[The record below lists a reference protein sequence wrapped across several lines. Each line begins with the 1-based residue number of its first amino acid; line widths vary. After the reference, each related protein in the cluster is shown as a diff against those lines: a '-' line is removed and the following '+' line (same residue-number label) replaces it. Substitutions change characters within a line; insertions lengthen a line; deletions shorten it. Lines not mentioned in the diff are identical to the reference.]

1 MVGDGGGR
9 CNPCGG
15 VPYSPSSGRVFS
27 PACVHVPGVLIMSQT
42 AVQTA
47 KPRGSQTETRGV
59 RVVVHPAFIPE
70 QSDAAAR
77 QFLFSYRIRITN
89 TSAAP
94 AKLLSRH
101 WVIVDAHG
109 EREEVRGPGV
119 VGQQP
124 RLEPGQSFEYSSFS
138 QLRTPWGTME
148 GDYQFQR
155 DDGSIFDVAIG
166 RFYLVSDEQGGR
178 S

>member
-1 MVGDGGGR
+1 M
-9 CNPCGG
+9 P
-15 VPYSPSSGRVFS
+15 
-27 PACVHVPGVLIMSQT
+27 QT
-42 AVQTA
+42 AEKSPKA
-47 KPRGSQTETRGV
+47 RGSQTETRGL
-59 RVVVHPAFIPE
+59 RVTVHPAFIPE
-70 QSDAAAR
+70 QSDPNAR

-89 TSAAP
+89 TSPAP
-94 AKLLSRH
+94 VKLISRH
-101 WVIVDAHG
+101 WVIVDSHG

-124 RLEPGQSFEYSSFS
+124 RIEPGQSFEYSSFS

-155 DDGSIFDVAIG
+155 DDGSIFDAAIG
-166 RFYLVSDEQGGR
+166 RFYLVSDEPGGR